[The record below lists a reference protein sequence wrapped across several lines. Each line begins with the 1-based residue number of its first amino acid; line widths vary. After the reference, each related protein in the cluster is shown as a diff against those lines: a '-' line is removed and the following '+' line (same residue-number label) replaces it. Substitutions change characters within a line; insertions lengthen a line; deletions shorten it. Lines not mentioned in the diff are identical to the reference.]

1 MATSNNARKLFATKI
16 NGRKLDINA
25 SETSKKIIP
34 SLRNVDN
41 SGGAILDRIRS
52 KLIENPKPR
61 QNALTENGTV
71 NPNMGYIQSI
81 SEDTG
86 LSVGEARGLLDALPD
101 LELSKQI
108 IVSSILS
115 PNDML
120 STDLIYGC
128 GTDIFGDTTQ
138 LLIAII
144 KDYFDEVYKIKKQL
158 PEMIGKAIFTDG
170 CYPMAIFPET
180 AIDTAI
186 NSNLRISGESA
197 KLMSE
202 QMERPLGIL
211 GNPDNPKERV
221 LNPRGRLSVVNSFE
235 SIHRKREDFNNVV
248 GNESFLLT
256 VTDNPLTVRHPS
268 AIKKMRRNKILDTYG
283 SISVSTEYVS
293 PAYATKG
300 GKLEGEARVQEIL
313 GLAKETE

>member
-1 MATSNNARKLFATKI
+1 MKS
-16 NGRKLDINA
+16 
-25 SETSKKIIP
+25 SKKIIP
-34 SLRNVDN
+34 SLRSVDS

-52 KLIENPKPR
+52 KLIEDPKPR
-61 QNALTENGTV
+61 QNALSENGTV
-71 NPNMGYIQSI
+71 NPNMGYIESI
-81 SEDTG
+81 SQDTG

-197 KLMSE
+197 K
-202 QMERPLGIL
+202 
-211 GNPDNPKERV
+211 
-221 LNPRGRLSVVNSFE
+221 
-235 SIHRKREDFNNVV
+235 
-248 GNESFLLT
+248 
-256 VTDNPLTVRHPS
+256 
-268 AIKKMRRNKILDTYG
+268 
-283 SISVSTEYVS
+283 
-293 PAYATKG
+293 
-300 GKLEGEARVQEIL
+300 
-313 GLAKETE
+313 